1 MANLTPKQE
10 KFCIEY
16 LKSGN
21 ASAAYRLVYSC
32 EKMKQ
37 ATITVKASELLSS
50 GNISVRID
58 ELRKPVIAKTQLNL
72 ERVIV
77 ENMNVAFF
85 DIRTILCDDG
95 VVKPVNEWP
104 AAAGAAISS
113 MEVLEQY
120 EGSGKDRV
128 FVGYLKK
135 IKLVDKGGALDRL
148 MKHLG
153 GYEQDNKQKSN
164 AMQEFYNM
172 ISGGS
177 LPVVRDVKGTNLIEQ
192 GREQV
197 IEAQIIETNPVNIA
211 SLKPVKSKPAKKL
224 NLGRD

>member
-1 MANLTPKQE
+1 MVNLTPKQE

-16 LKSGN
+16 LKTGN
-21 ASAAYRLVYSC
+21 ATAAYRHAFTTDR
-32 EKMKQ
+32 MKPE
-37 ATITVKASELLSS
+37 TVNRSAKELLD
-50 GNISVRID
+50 NHKIAARI
-58 ELRKPVIAKTQLNL
+58 EALRKPVVEKTQLTL

-85 DIRTILCDDG
+85 DIRTILDDDG
-95 VVKPVNEWP
+95 AVKPVSEWP

-153 GYEQDNKQKSN
+153 GYEQDNKQKGN
-164 AMQEFYNM
+164 ALQDFYKA

-177 LPVVRDVKGTNLIEQ
+177 LPIVQDVEGE
-192 GREQV
+192 V
-197 IEAQIIETNPVNIA
+197 IENDVIQSPE
-211 SLKPVKSKPAKKL
+211 PVKVAEPAKKPANKKTL
-224 NLGRD
+224 IGANNGRD